1 MVHKLHMAEEEDI
14 TTQGCP
20 YNLTQTCIIPE
31 QAIYP
36 ESDGYTK
43 INPLPT
49 VTSALAMATPEAP
62 FGVHSSSPVGSC
74 TISDMTAAFWWCNG
88 SQAI

>member
-31 QAIYP
+31 QATYP
-36 ESDGYTK
+36 ESDGYT
-43 INPLPT
+43 
-49 VTSALAMATPEAP
+49 
-62 FGVHSSSPVGSC
+62 
-74 TISDMTAAFWWCNG
+74 
-88 SQAI
+88 